1 MRVCQNTI
9 KNLSKMPSKR
19 FRGGQSVASLSRE
32 LGVSESVLHKWR
44 KAKLETS
51 SDLEKEILELKKQL
65 REVEMER
72 DILKKA
78 ATNRTAEELRAVS
91 IH

>member
-1 MRVCQNTI
+1 
-9 KNLSKMPSKR
+9 MPKYDIE
-19 FRGGQSVASLSRE
+19 FKQHAVKKILDGQSVASLSRE
-32 LGVSESVLHKWR
+32 LGVSESILHKWR

-65 REVEMER
+65 REIEMER

-78 ATNRTAEELRAVS
+78 ALIFGRGT
-91 IH
+91 

>member
-1 MRVCQNTI
+1 MPKYDIEFKQNAVKKI
-9 KNLSKMPSKR
+9 LD
-19 FRGGQSVASLSRE
+19 GQSVASLSRE

-65 REVEMER
+65 REIEMER

-78 ATNRTAEELRAVS
+78 ALIFGRGS
-91 IH
+91 